1 MKKILI
7 AAMFTAVLM
16 LSPMKVYAYERADVT
31 DEEMMLMARCVMSEA
46 GSEPFECKIAVAETI
61 VNRTLSEDPLFP
73 DTVTDV
79 LYQDNQYSMADN
91 GEVTDECYEAVEIAL
106 NEPYFDKEILYF
118 RLEHYHNF
126 ATPYKKI
133 GKTYFSC

>member
-1 MKKILI
+1 MKKIIFYLT
-7 AAMFTAVLM
+7 MMLVLA
-16 LSPMKVYAYERADVT
+16 LSPMKTYAYERINVT
-31 DEEMMLMARCVMSEA
+31 DEDMELIARCVMSEA

-73 DTVTDV
+73 DTVSDV

-91 GEVTDECYEAVEIAL
+91 GEITEECYKAAEIAL
-106 NEPYFDKEILYF
+106 NEAYFDKEILYF
-118 RLEHYHNF
+118 RLGHYHNF

-133 GKTYFSC
+133 GRTYFSC